1 MTPDSTNGPV
11 GADGSAGTD
20 GPTGTGAPAGT
31 NGAVPAP
38 RSPAPPR
45 SPGPRVPPAP
55 PAGERP
61 SDIALVEAV
70 LTVAENPVGV
80 AEFATALD
88 IPARRVEALLAEL
101 AAQYERDGR
110 GFRLRHV
117 GRGWRLYTADEC
129 APWVE
134 RFVLAG
140 QSARLSQAA
149 LETLAIVAYQQP
161 VSRGRISAVR
171 GVSADGVIRTLTARN
186 LVEECGHDHESGAIL
201 YRTTDYFLE
210 RMGLRD
216 LDELPP
222 LAPLLPGVD
231 DVDDIVA
238 S

>member
-1 MTPDSTNGPV
+1 MTEEATT
-11 GADGSAGTD
+11 AGTGVAD
-20 GPTGTGAPAGT
+20 VPVSASESESPSEPVAPAPTVRGQ
-31 NGAVPAP
+31 A
-38 RSPAPPR
+38 RR
-45 SPGPRVPPAP
+45 P
-55 PAGERP
+55 PAGAEPGRP
-61 SDIALVEAV
+61 SDTTLVEAV
-70 LTVAENPVGV
+70 LTVAERPVGI

-88 IPARRVEALLAEL
+88 IPARRVERLLAEL
-101 AAQYERDGR
+101 AERYEREER
-110 GFRLRHV
+110 GFRLRQV

-161 VSRGRISAVR
+161 VSRGRVAAVR

-186 LVEECGHDHESGAIL
+186 LIEECGHDHESGAIL

-210 RMGLRD
+210 RMGLRG
-216 LDELPP
+216 LDELPR
-222 LAPLLPGVD
+222 LAPLLPGVA

>member
-1 MTPDSTNGPV
+1 MSADSTNGPV
-11 GADGSAGTD
+11 GAAGSAGTD
-20 GPTGTGAPAGT
+20 GPTGTGTSAGP
-31 NGAVPAP
+31 NGSAGAVPAP
-38 RSPAPPR
+38 RSP
-45 SPGPRVPPAP
+45 GPRVSSAP
-55 PAGERP
+55 PAGDRP
-61 SDIALVEAV
+61 SDSALVEAV
-70 LTVAENPVGV
+70 LTVAEHPVGV

>member
-1 MTPDSTNGPV
+1 MSGD
-11 GADGSAGTD
+11 
-20 GPTGTGAPAGT
+20 PT
-31 NGAVPAP
+31 
-38 RSPAPPR
+38 
-45 SPGPRVPPAP
+45 
-55 PAGERP
+55 PAGEAGATGATAVEEASRP

-70 LTVAENPVGV
+70 LMVAERPVGV

-88 IPARRVEALLAEL
+88 IPARRVEQLLVELAE
-101 AAQYERDGR
+101 AYRREER

-117 GRGWRLYTADEC
+117 GKGWRLYTADEC

-171 GVSADGVIRTLTARN
+171 GVSADGVIRTLTVRN

-210 RMGLRD
+210 RLGLRD

-222 LAPLLPGVD
+222 LAPLLPGVAD
-231 DVDDIVA
+231 IDDIVA